1 MDVVRKREAWAAS
14 NAIEDVDVE
23 DDYESCW
30 TECDEHDDEHD
41 VDLLSELKK
50 GLIEEFETMS
60 SQLSSALGGTIST
73 MVTFHVV
80 GGGDDDDDASVLT
93 LKRKISGG
101 STTTQFPMC
110 GASAFKFKPG
120 FFEISPV
127 DVLSLKFVSNLLGL
141 DDSATR
147 AAARARGPGISG
159 GAIAEGPRFRPVGRR
174 GPTPTVVGRRRRRR
188 RRWMVLGVWIL
199 P

>member
-1 MDVVRKREAWAAS
+1 
-14 NAIEDVDVE
+14 
-23 DDYESCW
+23 
-30 TECDEHDDEHD
+30 
-41 VDLLSELKK
+41 
-50 GLIEEFETMS
+50 
-60 SQLSSALGGTIST
+60 

-141 DDSATR
+141 D
-147 AAARARGPGISG
+147 GISG

-188 RRWMVLGVWIL
+188 RMVLGVWIL

>member
-1 MDVVRKREAWAAS
+1 M
-14 NAIEDVDVE
+14 
-23 DDYESCW
+23 
-30 TECDEHDDEHD
+30 
-41 VDLLSELKK
+41 
-50 GLIEEFETMS
+50 IEEFETMS

-80 GGGDDDDDASVLT
+80 GGGDDDDDASVLA

-141 DDSATR
+141 DDSATVKDAVR
-147 AAARARGPGISG
+147 GGITRRWLKGRGNSGRVGTRRIAAFSG
-159 GAIAEGPRFRPVGRR
+159 GAWTSSGYAD
-174 GPTPTVVGRRRRRR
+174 
-188 RRWMVLGVWIL
+188 VW
-199 P
+199 

>member
-1 MDVVRKREAWAAS
+1 M
-14 NAIEDVDVE
+14 
-23 DDYESCW
+23 
-30 TECDEHDDEHD
+30 
-41 VDLLSELKK
+41 
-50 GLIEEFETMS
+50 IEEFETMS

-101 STTTQFPMC
+101 STTSQYYIC

-141 DDSATR
+141 DDSATVKD
-147 AAARARGPGISG
+147 G
-159 GAIAEGPRFRPVGRR
+159 GARLPEGVQRGR
-174 GPTPTVVGRRRRRR
+174 GQGGAAPAQWVPPAAVRRAKQTWHDRRHRQPPANNNNL
-188 RRWMVLGVWIL
+188 VFSV
-199 P
+199 